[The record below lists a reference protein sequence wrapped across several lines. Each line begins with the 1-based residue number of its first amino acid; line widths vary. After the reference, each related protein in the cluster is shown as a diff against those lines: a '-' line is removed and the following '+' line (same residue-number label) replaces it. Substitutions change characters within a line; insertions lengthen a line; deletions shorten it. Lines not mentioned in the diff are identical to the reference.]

1 MPVESLRRFR
11 TFLDEVWAELKR
23 TSWPNRQEVYGTTI
37 VVIVTVVLIAA
48 YLWVVDLTLAA
59 LTTQLFRL
67 VS

>member
-1 MPVESLRRFR
+1 VNSLRRFR

-37 VVIVTVVLIAA
+37 VVVVAVVLIAG
-48 YLWVVDLTLAA
+48 YLWVVDLALAT
-59 LTTQLFRL
+59 LTTQLFRI